1 MSWLSF
7 LNPMNWIKLL
17 SLIKFFVD
25 GIANAIAAYKESKAK
40 KEDIANADKAIE
52 ELKKPQDPTKSIEQ
66 RQKEEED
73 KFDDFFNSNNK

>member
-1 MSWLSF
+1 MAWLSL

-17 SLIKFFVD
+17 SLVKFFVE
-25 GIANAIAAYKESKAK
+25 GIAKVIAAFKESAAK
-40 KEDIANADKAIE
+40 KTDKSNAEKAIE
-52 ELKKPQDPTKSIEQ
+52 EMKKPLDPTKSVEQ